1 LVKKGAKVVLKDSLK
16 YIPVLGWA
24 WSFSEFIFVKR
35 VWEKDHKTLVEDL
48 KAILMYPKDLFYAV
62 CNERYSNSFFLSCLN
77 FIDFVFVDKH
87 ISGEHPLHQR
97 ETRRVC

>member
-1 LVKKGAKVVLKDSLK
+1 MLKDALK

-35 VWEKDHKTLVEDL
+35 VWEKDHKTLVEDF

-62 CNERYSNSFFLSCLN
+62 INLKLIIQIFTSFLLIIKFL
-77 FIDFVFVDKH
+77 FIYYY
-87 ISGEHPLHQR
+87 
-97 ETRRVC
+97 